1 MNNNKITASRQ
12 NFLWLLAQGR
22 LTDAEI
28 MLRNHAKLRKALLHI
43 PGLRHTRFFKN
54 RIRFYRE
61 YARANGMVNRLRGED
76 RETLRHQFAR
86 SNCCMSSLKKAAR
99 QALEKTERNM
109 TKRHYA
115 MLRKMRL
122 RRRKVLGLF

>member
-1 MNNNKITASRQ
+1 MKNDKTTASRQ

-28 MLRNHAKLRKALLHI
+28 MLRNNEGLRKALLYI
-43 PGLRHTRFFKN
+43 PGLRHTQFFKN

-61 YARANGMVNRLRGED
+61 YAKANGMVNKLRGGD
-76 RETLRHQFAR
+76 REALRHQFAQ
-86 SNCCMSSLKKAAR
+86 SNCCITALRNAASKA
-99 QALEKTERNM
+99 LNKSDFKL

-115 MLRKMRL
+115 LLRLMRM
-122 RRRKVLGLF
+122 RRRRALGLT